1 MRFSAKRN
9 DAGAILTGMCYTPDM
24 PKTKQ
29 PGTKAKKKGGFVIGR
44 DSFGRISAVE
54 GIRLTPTM
62 KKRSADAERK
72 GLSAEEYRQTIMR
85 SYRKA

>member
-1 MRFSAKRN
+1 M
-9 DAGAILTGMCYTPDM
+9 
-24 PKTKQ
+24 Q

-44 DSFGRISAVE
+44 DSFGKISAVE

-72 GLSAEEYRQTIMR
+72 
-85 SYRKA
+85 